1 MANATTPIALVTG
14 ANHGIGL
21 ATAAGLAEAG
31 CDVVATYLRGTNR
44 SPDLAPDSDYH
55 AARDAGGEEVR
66 AAIEAAGRRCLTI
79 EVDLADSAAPEQLF
93 AAAEAELGP
102 VSILVHNAS
111 GWRRDSFGAAG
122 EPVSS
127 ESADMQ
133 LHVDA
138 RAGGL
143 LMQQFIDRHR
153 ARQATWGRIVTMTSA
168 GTSGFP
174 GQASYGA
181 TKAALT
187 SYTLTAAAEMAAD
200 GVTANVVHPPL
211 TDTGWITDDVR
222 AFLETDHEH
231 HHIVEPAEVAE
242 VIVWLCTQASRVVT
256 GNVLRLR

>member
-1 MANATTPIALVTG
+1 
-14 ANHGIGL
+14 
-21 ATAAGLAEAG
+21 
-31 CDVVATYLRGTNR
+31 
-44 SPDLAPDSDYH
+44 
-55 AARDAGGEEVR
+55 
-66 AAIEAAGRRCLTI
+66 
-79 EVDLADSAAPEQLF
+79 
-93 AAAEAELGP
+93 
-102 VSILVHNAS
+102 
-111 GWRRDSFGAAG
+111 
-122 EPVSS
+122 
-127 ESADMQ
+127 
-133 LHVDA
+133 
-138 RAGGL
+138 
-143 LMQQFIDRHR
+143 
-153 ARQATWGRIVTMTSA
+153 MTSA

-242 VIVWLCTQASRVVT
+242 VIVWLCTQASRVMT